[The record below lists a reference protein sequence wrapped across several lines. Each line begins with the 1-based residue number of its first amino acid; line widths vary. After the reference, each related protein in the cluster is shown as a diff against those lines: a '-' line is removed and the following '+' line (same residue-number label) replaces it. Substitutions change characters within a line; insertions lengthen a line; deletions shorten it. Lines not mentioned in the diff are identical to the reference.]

1 MPQVLCSYALH
12 LLDAEAL
19 GATLRAAARG
29 ARRLLVLTPHK
40 RPTDADVCRAGWV
53 QEGALTLEQVKVRLY
68 RSRECV
74 AAAPVARGGAGRG
87 GACDEAEP
95 RRAGETEPAKK
106 GRRRK
111 KRGRDDGAGSGE
123 ARGLE

>member
-1 MPQVLCSYALH
+1 MLCSYALH

-19 GATLRAAARG
+19 GATLRAVARG

-40 RPTDADVCRAGWV
+40 RPTDADVCRAGWL

-74 AAAPVARGGAGRG
+74 AAATVGRG
-87 GACDEAEP
+87 DAGDEAEP
-95 RRAGETEPAKK
+95 RRAGEAEPPK
-106 GRRRK
+106 RRRK
-111 KRGRDDGAGSGE
+111 KRGREDGAGSGL
-123 ARGLE
+123 AGLEKTK

>member
-19 GATLRAAARG
+19 GATLRAVARG

-74 AAAPVARGGAGRG
+74 AAAPVARGGA
-87 GACDEAEP
+87 CDEAEP

-106 GRRRK
+106 RRRRK

-123 ARGLE
+123 APG

>member
-74 AAAPVARGGAGRG
+74 AAAPVGRG

-95 RRAGETEPAKK
+95 RRAGEAEPAKNR
-106 GRRRK
+106 RRRK
-111 KRGRDDGAGSGE
+111 KRGRDDGVGSGE

>member
-1 MPQVLCSYALH
+1 M
-12 LLDAEAL
+12 
-19 GATLRAAARG
+19 
-29 ARRLLVLTPHK
+29 LTPHK

-95 RRAGETEPAKK
+95 RRAGEAEPAKK

-111 KRGRDDGAGSGE
+111 KRGREPGAGSGE
-123 ARGLE
+123 ARRLRK

>member
-1 MPQVLCSYALH
+1 MPAWDLVLCSYALH

-19 GATLRAAARG
+19 GATLRAVARG

-74 AAAPVARGGAGRG
+74 AVAPVGGTD
-87 GACDEAEP
+87 ACGEAEP
-95 RRAGETEPAKK
+95 RRSGEAEPAKK
-106 GRRRK
+106 KKKKRRREE
-111 KRGRDDGAGSGE
+111 RAGSGLP
-123 ARGLE
+123 GTVK

>member
-1 MPQVLCSYALH
+1 M
-12 LLDAEAL
+12 
-19 GATLRAAARG
+19 
-29 ARRLLVLTPHK
+29 LTPHK

-95 RRAGETEPAKK
+95 RRAGEAEPAKK

>member
-74 AAAPVARGGAGRG
+74 AAAPVGRG

-111 KRGRDDGAGSGE
+111 KRGRDHGAGSGE

>member
-1 MPQVLCSYALH
+1 MLCSYALH

-74 AAAPVARGGAGRG
+74 AAAPVGRG

-106 GRRRK
+106 RRRRK

>member
-1 MPQVLCSYALH
+1 M
-12 LLDAEAL
+12 
-19 GATLRAAARG
+19 
-29 ARRLLVLTPHK
+29 LTPHK

-74 AAAPVARGGAGRG
+74 AAAPADAPVARGGAS
-87 GACDEAEP
+87 GACDEEAEP

-106 GRRRK
+106 RRRRK
-111 KRGRDDGAGSGE
+111 KRGRDAGAGSGE
-123 ARGLE
+123 ARRLE

>member
-12 LLDAEAL
+12 LLNAEAL
-19 GATLRAAARG
+19 GATLRALARG

-74 AAAPVARGGAGRG
+74 AAAPVGRG
-87 GACDEAEP
+87 GASGACHEAEP
-95 RRAGETEPAKK
+95 RRAGETEPAK
-106 GRRRK
+106 RRRRRR

-123 ARGLE
+123 ARAE